1 MIAQAQV
8 TIVDLNDP
16 VQQGVAP
23 ENPTEGLE
31 WLDTSPSPPQLK
43 RYDGT
48 QWQLINE
55 ADVGGTNLIADSAS
69 YTLVGTGAA
78 SHWVAADELRL
89 GREHSFSV
97 EEIWLDVGSA
107 SGVSWA

>member
-1 MIAQAQV
+1 MQ
-8 TIVDLNDP
+8 
-16 VQQGVAP
+16 
-23 ENPTEGLE
+23 
-31 WLDTSPSPPQLK
+31 SPPQLK

-55 ADVGGTNLIADSAS
+55 AGVGGTNLITDSAS

-97 EEIWLDVGSA
+97 EEIRLDAGSA